1 MYENI
6 RKTLTGKEMMK
17 WLPTGLSKFQI
28 KL

>member
-6 RKTLTGKEMMK
+6 RKIPTVKEMMK
-17 WLPTGLSKFQI
+17 WLPTRLSKFQI